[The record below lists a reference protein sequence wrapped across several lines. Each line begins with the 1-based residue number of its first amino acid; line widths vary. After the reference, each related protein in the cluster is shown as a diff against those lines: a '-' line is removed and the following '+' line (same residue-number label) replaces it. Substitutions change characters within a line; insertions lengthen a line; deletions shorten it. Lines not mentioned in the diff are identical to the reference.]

1 MKNRNFFCILFFSM
15 IMLSCSSDV
24 ANNDPSEGPSIQA
37 TINGGTFSN
46 YSFKLGAYE
55 VVKGSNGNTLRI
67 TMADKNSKQITLF
80 LNSSGGFD
88 KGTVKQMGDVDS
100 DKFRTYVEVK
110 DNQPSTLYFSQSG
123 NLKITNNREHPSNSQ
138 KSVISGEFNIV
149 ASTTDG
155 NNSVTMKGFFNDL
168 EYVK

>member
-15 IMLSCSSDV
+15 IMLSCSSDDS
-24 ANNDPSEGPSIQA
+24 NNDPIEGPGFNA

-55 VVKGSNGNTLRI
+55 AVKGSNGNTLRI
-67 TMADKNSKQITLF
+67 TMADKNGKQITLF

-100 DKFRTYVEVK
+100 DEFITYVEIK

-138 KSVISGEFNIV
+138 KSLISGEFNIV

-155 NNSVTMKGFFNDL
+155 TISITMKGSFNDL